1 MKNNYKMI
9 IRNQVTKTLKAS
21 PINNEGMS
29 VTSTPDCRCMGN
41 IDPKG
46 VARAHG
52 RPSHRC

>member
-1 MKNNYKMI
+1 MI

-29 VTSTPDCRCMGN
+29 VPSTPNCRCMGT

-46 VARAHG
+46 VA
-52 RPSHRC
+52 HRC